1 MSGRFQTPIALA
13 RRIWFAYSD
22 ILPTL
27 QELERRYQLMGD
39 YLDQHVSPFSAPC
52 TFTDVAFCWLLNYQH
67 SWNTMI
73 NRGGLELRCHS
84 AGRLRL
90 TTVPCHPLE
99 SPTLQLNRNVFNL
112 LVVLWLVNNHECIDY
127 VDINTDVAFGDL
139 SLVFFRMVQLGCHH
153 WRLKVVS
160 WLETRVSPINDEF
173 FTLALGDTFFLES
186 LSLWGMDLAE
196 SSTDNLVRA
205 FGFNEYLSHVSLRS
219 VSITKRSLEIVL
231 SKLNECRGI
240 KTLDLDFRIEC
251 PGLLRA
257 LEDMLASNRSI
268 EELSYEIRGPVRF
281 PFQALAKNRSL
292 KILRVSNQVF
302 DEDDINALADTL
314 RRNRRLQTLSVAI
327 CPLEKGDALW
337 SIFAAAVGVNTGLGK
352 LDLRR
357 AAVTDLAA
365 GYLAEALRSN
375 KTLQKLDVATDKL
388 TGKGAMWLAESLRT
402 NTTLQELHIG
412 RLWEPMVDLAG
423 FFRVLQDS
431 RVSPRVYQFY
441 GRAQLPALI
450 KLLRERHKVRQ
461 VRISG
466 AQECPPMLASLLFF
480 AVRVQKSLTRLIIAL
495 ATTLES
501 HSARHLAI
509 LFKNCETLKDVDL
522 NVHTES
528 AEIKT
533 LAAGVGQS
541 KSISRLKVRSWSFDV
556 QSAAAFVEML
566 KRNTS
571 IIHLTVFRS
580 NEETNHLL
588 MTLNDVFEGNY
599 TLLDIELFE
608 NDHSRIPCS
617 LLLPH
622 LRLNYFRVTRAAA
635 FFEGVF
641 SGQRAADDFRRLALT
656 RPLMDRLKEN
666 TESSEE
672 EIMAG
677 IIEMLARFGD

>member
-1 MSGRFQTPIALA
+1 MCDRFETLTALA
-13 RRIWFAYSD
+13 RRIWLPYSD

-27 QELERRYQLMGD
+27 QELERRYQLMAN
-39 YLDQHVSPFSAPC
+39 YLGQHLSPFFAPC
-52 TFTDVAFCWLLNYQH
+52 TFSNVAFCWLLGYQH
-67 SWNTMI
+67 GWNTMI
-73 NRGGLELRCHS
+73 NRGGLELRCHA

-90 TTVPCHPLE
+90 TTVPCHLLE
-99 SPTLQLNRNVFNL
+99 SRTLQLNRNVFNL

-127 VDINTDVAFGDL
+127 VDIDTDVAFGDL
-139 SLVFFRMVQLGCHH
+139 SLVFFRMVQLGSHH

-160 WLETRVSPINDEF
+160 SRATRVSPINGVF
-173 FTLALGDTFFLES
+173 LALALGDTFSLQS
-186 LSLWGMDLAE
+186 LSLWGMDLIE

-219 VSITKRSLEIVL
+219 VSVTKQSLGRVL

-251 PGLLRA
+251 PGVLKA
-257 LEDMLASNRSI
+257 LEDMLASNRSL
-268 EELSYEIRGPVRF
+268 EELRYEISGPVRF

-292 KILRVSNQVF
+292 KILRVGKEVF
-302 DEDDINALADTL
+302 DEDDINALADAL
-314 RRNRRLQTLSVAI
+314 KRNKRLQTLSVAI
-327 CPLEKGDALW
+327 CPLEKEDALW
-337 SIFAAAVGVNTGLGK
+337 SIFAAAVGVNTGLGE
-352 LDLRR
+352 LDVGR

-365 GYLAEALRSN
+365 GYLAEALKSN
-375 KTLQKLDVATDKL
+375 NTLQKLVVTTGKL
-388 TGKGAMWLAESLRT
+388 TGKGATWLAESLCT

-412 RLWEPMVDLAG
+412 RLCEPMIDLAG
-423 FFRVLQDS
+423 FFQVLQDS

-441 GRAQLPALI
+441 SRAQLPALI
-450 KLLRERHKVRQ
+450 KLLRERRKVPE

-480 AVRVQKSLTRLIIAL
+480 AVRVQKFLTRLSIAL

-509 LFKNCETLKDVDL
+509 LFKSCETLKDVDL
-522 NVHTES
+522 NVHTGS

-533 LAAGVGQS
+533 LVGGVGQS

-571 IIHLTVFRS
+571 IIHLTVFRT
-580 NEETNHLL
+580 NEGTNYIL
-588 MTLNDVFEGNY
+588 MTLNEVFEGNC

-622 LRLNYFRVTRAAA
+622 LRMNYYRVTRAAA

-641 SGQRAADDFRRLALT
+641 CGQRAVDDFRRLALT

-666 TESSEE
+666 TECSEK
-672 EIMAG
+672 EIMTA
-677 IIEMLARFGD
+677 IVEKLARFDA